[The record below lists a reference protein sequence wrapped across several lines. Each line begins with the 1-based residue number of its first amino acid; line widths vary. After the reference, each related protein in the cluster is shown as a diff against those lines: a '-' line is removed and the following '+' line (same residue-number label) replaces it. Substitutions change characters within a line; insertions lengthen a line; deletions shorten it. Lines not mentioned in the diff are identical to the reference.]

1 MNKVRKESEGGKPRN
16 RSLTL
21 ENKLMVTREEV
32 GGGWV
37 KQVMGIKDSI
47 CHDEHWVTVMYGI
60 VESLYCRPETNK
72 YCMLTN
78 WN

>member
-1 MNKVRKESEGGKPRN
+1 MFGHKQREGAVSYTHLRAH
-16 RSLTL
+16 
-21 ENKLMVTREEV
+21 ETREEV